1 MSEKKLNR
9 EELNWF
15 LRLITLGDRFSVR
28 DFYDRLK
35 KGFVEFLI
43 VFFGVLVSFSVEQQG
58 EDFEDRGKNIDNL
71 IGLRNELMEM
81 QEYTQEYIA
90 QNEWVTGMYQD
101 LYTRWDQDKDSVF
114 LMYEEEQEFWFPPL
128 LFYTNRDPFNP
139 PRVVYDAI
147 KLDGTFRFLGS
158 EIGRLVNDNYDGTD
172 LKYLMINTDK
182 EEKNYIDS
190 YSNRLANQWVFDL
203 EQIDVESNEFWIEHR
218 QYIQQD
224 RFIKYNLFKRIELWY
239 QINEQLTYYNE
250 TLEKNISVL
259 DSVIALE
266 EDQWTL
272 IWWWGD
278 KPSWLQASP
287 KSAPE
292 EPRPWNSQLTR
303 KIEVVYFF
311 TFQFWA
317 QKCSL

>member
-1 MSEKKLNR
+1 MANQKKDRN
-9 EELNWF
+9 ELNWF
-15 LRLITLGDRFSVR
+15 LRLITLGDRFSMR

-58 EDFEDRGKNIDNL
+58 ENFDDRESNIDNL

-81 QEYTQEYIA
+81 KAYTQDYILE
-90 QNEWVTGMYQD
+90 NEWVTNMYLEQYKRWEQD
-101 LYTRWDQDKDSVF
+101 NDSIF
-114 LMYEEEQEFWFPPL
+114 LVYDEEDDFHYPPMA
-128 LFYTNRDPFNP
+128 FYTNRNPFNP

-182 EEKNYIDS
+182 EEKNWVDEFTG
-190 YSNRLANQWVFDL
+190 RLAHQWVFDL
-203 EQIDVESNEFWIEHR
+203 NSIDVEENDFWVKNR
-218 QYIQQD
+218 KYIQQD

-239 QINEQLTYYNE
+239 QINEQLLAYNE
-250 TLEKNISVL
+250 TLDKNISVL
-259 DSVIALE
+259 NKVIAE
-266 EDQWTL
+266 KEDQWTV

-278 KPSWLQASP
+278 KPDWLRASP
-287 KSAPE
+287 KLTTE
-292 EPRPWNSQLTR
+292 ELPDQEPLAVQ
-303 KIEVVYFF
+303 
-311 TFQFWA
+311 
-317 QKCSL
+317 

>member
-1 MSEKKLNR
+1 MANQKKDRN
-9 EELNWF
+9 ELNWF
-15 LRLITLGDRFSVR
+15 LRLITLGDRFSMR

-58 EDFEDRGKNIDNL
+58 ENFDDRESNIDNL

-81 QEYTQEYIA
+81 KAYTQDYILE
-90 QNEWVTGMYQD
+90 NEWVTNMYLEQYKRWEQD
-101 LYTRWDQDKDSVF
+101 NDSIF
-114 LMYEEEQEFWFPPL
+114 LVYDEEEDFHYPPMA
-128 LFYTNRDPFNP
+128 FYTNRNPFNP

-182 EEKNYIDS
+182 EEKNWVDEFTG
-190 YSNRLANQWVFDL
+190 RLAHQWVFDL
-203 EQIDVESNEFWIEHR
+203 NSIDVEENDFWVKNR
-218 QYIQQD
+218 KYIQQD

-239 QINEQLTYYNE
+239 QINEQLLAYNE
-250 TLEKNISVL
+250 TLDKNISVL
-259 DSVIALE
+259 NKVIAE
-266 EDQWTL
+266 KEDQWTV

-278 KPSWLQASP
+278 KPDWLRASP
-287 KSAPE
+287 KLTTE
-292 EPRPWNSQLTR
+292 ELPDQEPLAVQ
-303 KIEVVYFF
+303 
-311 TFQFWA
+311 
-317 QKCSL
+317 

>member
-1 MSEKKLNR
+1 
-9 EELNWF
+9 
-15 LRLITLGDRFSVR
+15 
-28 DFYDRLK
+28 
-35 KGFVEFLI
+35 
-43 VFFGVLVSFSVEQQG
+43 
-58 EDFEDRGKNIDNL
+58 
-71 IGLRNELMEM
+71 MEM

-158 EIGRLVNDNYDGTD
+158 DIGRLVNDNYDGTD

-190 YSNRLANQWVFDL
+190 YSNRLGNQWVFDL
-203 EQIDVESNEFWIEHR
+203 EQIDVESNEFWIKHR

-292 EPRPWNSQLTR
+292 ELPAPEQSTDP
-303 KIEVVYFF
+303 
-311 TFQFWA
+311 
-317 QKCSL
+317 

>member
-1 MSEKKLNR
+1 MKKNR

-15 LRLITLGDRFSVR
+15 LRLITLGDRFSLR

-58 EDFEDRGKNIDNL
+58 EDFDDRGKNVDNL
-71 IGLRNELMEM
+71 IGLRDELVEM
-81 QEYTQEYIA
+81 QEYTQAYIA
-90 QNEWVTGMYQD
+90 QNEWVTSMYQD
-101 LYTRWDQDKDSVF
+101 LYLRWEQDKDSVF
-114 LMYEEEQEFWFPPL
+114 LTYEEDEEFWFPPL

-158 EIGRLVNDNYDGTD
+158 DIGRLVNDNYDGTD

-182 EEKNYIDS
+182 EEKNYIDA

-203 EQIDVESNEFWIEHR
+203 NEIDVEDNEFWIKNR
-218 QYIQQD
+218 RYIQQD
-224 RFIKYNLFKRIELWY
+224 RFVKYNLFKRIELWI
-239 QINEQLTYYNE
+239 QINEQLTYYDA
-250 TLEKNISVL
+250 TLEENIAVL
-259 DSVIALE
+259 DSVIAKK

-272 IWWWGD
+272 IWWWGE
-278 KPSWLQASP
+278 KPDWLQASP
-287 KSAPE
+287 KSEPE
-292 EPRPWNSQLTR
+292 EPPVQEPS
-303 KIEVVYFF
+303 VDP
-311 TFQFWA
+311 
-317 QKCSL
+317 